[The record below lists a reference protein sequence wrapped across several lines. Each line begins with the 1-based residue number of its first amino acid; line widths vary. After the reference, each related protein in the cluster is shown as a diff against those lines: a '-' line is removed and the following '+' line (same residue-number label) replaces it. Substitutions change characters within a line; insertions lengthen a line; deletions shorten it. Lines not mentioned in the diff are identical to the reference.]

1 MPERISGRFY
11 YYEPPIVGAPDRF
24 DGLKRYN
31 GGPIWKMQAVMDKA
45 KPANSPNRQY
55 SMERTRNIGIAA
67 HIDAGKTTTT
77 ERILFYTGLIHKIGD
92 VDDGNTVTDWME
104 QERERGITITAA
116 AVTCFWTQKKEDG
129 LYKTFTGVP
138 YRVNIIDTPGH
149 VDFTAEVER
158 SMRVLDGAVA
168 VFCGVAGVQ
177 PQSETVWR
185 QATKYKVP
193 RIAFVNKM
201 DRTGANFENAL
212 NDMRKKLN
220 AYAYPIYLPIGAE
233 DKFAGVIDVVNQKAI
248 VWGEG
253 DVASEGLKYEVKDI
267 PGELKEKART
277 ALAELIDAVSNK
289 DDVIA
294 DLVLGDKPVTPE
306 ALKAGIRR
314 LTCKIELVPVLCG
327 SAFKKKGVQPLVD
340 AVIDYLPSPLDVPA
354 AIGHEPD
361 SETAIEIP
369 SDDNAK
375 FCSLAFK
382 LWTDVYAGKLVFF
395 RVYSGQLKKGD
406 TIYNPRTRRRERIS
420 RLMVIQGSERKD
432 IDHVYAGDI
441 AALVGVRNITTG
453 DTLCDEDFDVA
464 LEPPTFPEPVISM
477 AVEPKTKADRDKMSE
492 GLQRLAEEDPTFRC
506 FTNEETGQLI
516 IAGMGELHLEIIRDR
531 LFREFKVEANAGA
544 PQLEY
549 RETITK
555 AAEGEGKFIRQSGG
569 RGQYGHA
576 LVTVQPN
583 EKGKGVEVENKIV
596 GGAIPKEYI
605 PAVIDGIEEAIKG
618 GVYAGFQVIDI
629 KVQIVD
635 GTFHEVD
642 SNELAFKMAGIFAL
656 KDAFK
661 KAHPILLEPIMK
673 VEVTT
678 PDEYQGDLLGDIN
691 RRRGMITG
699 IEAKSGQTILNA
711 QVPLAEMFGYAT
723 AIRSLSKGRASYSME
738 PLTFEQ
744 VPTSILNTILDSAKS
759 KPAARS

>member
-1 MPERISGRFY
+1 MS
-11 YYEPPIVGAPDRF
+11 D
-24 DGLKRYN
+24 
-31 GGPIWKMQAVMDKA
+31 
-45 KPANSPNRQY
+45 PAAINSTVNSPLRQY
-55 SMERTRNIGIAA
+55 PLERTRNFGICA

-104 QERERGITITAA
+104 QEKERGITITSA
-116 AVTCFWTQKKEDG
+116 AVTSFWTQKKDEG
-129 LYKTFTGVP
+129 LYKNFEGLSH
-138 YRVNIIDTPGH
+138 RINIIDTPGH

-201 DRTGANFENAL
+201 DRTGANFDNAL
-212 NDMRKKLN
+212 ADMRKKLG
-220 AYAYPIYLPIGAE
+220 AYAFPIFLNIGAE

-248 VWGEG
+248 IWGEG
-253 DVASEGLKYEVKDI
+253 DLTNEGLKYEVTEIPAAHKDRA
-267 PGELKEKART
+267 EA

-289 DDVIA
+289 DDAIA
-294 DLVLGDKPVTPE
+294 ELILEEKPISVPV
-306 ALKAGIRR
+306 LKAAIRR
-314 LTCKIELVPVLCG
+314 LTCLIELVPVLCG
-327 SAFKKKGVQPLVD
+327 TAFKKKGVQVLID
-340 AVIDYLPSPLDVPA
+340 AVIDYLPSPLDIPPATGMVP
-354 AIGHEPD
+354 G
-361 SETAIEIP
+361 SEDTEDRIP
-369 SDDNAK
+369 VPPDDNSK

-382 LWTDVYAGKLVFF
+382 LWTDPYAGKLVFF

-406 TIYNPRTRRRERIS
+406 SIYNPRTRKRERVS

-432 IDHVYAGDI
+432 VDSVYSGDI
-441 AALVGVRNITTG
+441 AALVGLRNITTG
-453 DTLCDEDFDVA
+453 DTLCNEDFDIA

-477 AVEPKTKADRDKMSE
+477 AIEPKTKADQDKMSQ
-492 GLQRLAEEDPTFRC
+492 GLQRLAEEDPTFKC

-531 LFREFKVEANAGA
+531 LKREFSVEADAGA
-544 PQLEY
+544 PQIAY

-555 AAEGEGKFIRQSGG
+555 SAEGEGKFIRQSGG

-576 LVTVQPN
+576 VVDVEPN
-583 EKGKGVEVENKIV
+583 EKGKGVEILNKVV
-596 GGAIPKEYI
+596 GGTIPKEYI
-605 PAVIDGIEEAIKG
+605 PAVMNGIAEAIKS

-629 KVQIVD
+629 KVTVKD
-635 GTFHEVD
+635 GSFHEVD

-656 KDAFK
+656 KDAF
-661 KAHPILLEPIMK
+661 AQAGPILLEPIMK
-673 VEVTT
+673 VEATT
-678 PDEYQGDLLGDIN
+678 PDEYQGDILGDIN
-691 RRRGMITG
+691 RRRGMIQG
-699 IEAKSGQTILNA
+699 VDAKNGQTVLTA

-738 PLTFEQ
+738 PLHFEQ
-744 VPTSILNTILDSAKS
+744 VPNSVLTTVMDAAK
-759 KPAARS
+759 KRPAARS

>member
-1 MPERISGRFY
+1 MEAVAEKNKSA
-11 YYEPPIVGAPDRF
+11 APVS
-24 DGLKRYN
+24 
-31 GGPIWKMQAVMDKA
+31 P
-45 KPANSPNRQY
+45 NSPHRTY
-55 SMERTRNIGIAA
+55 PMERTRNIGIAA

-77 ERILFYTGLIHKIGD
+77 ERILFYTGLIHKMGD

-104 QERERGITITAA
+104 QERERGITITSAA
-116 AVTCFWTQKKEDG
+116 TTCYWTQKEDG
-129 LYKTFTGVP
+129 TFKSFQGVP
-138 YRVNIIDTPGH
+138 HRVNIIDTPGH

-212 NDMRKKLN
+212 SDMRKKLG
-220 AYAYPIYLPIGAE
+220 AYAFPIFLPIGKE
-233 DKFAGVIDVVNQKAI
+233 DNFTGVIDVVNQKAI
-248 VWGEG
+248 VYDEA
-253 DVASEGLKYEVKDI
+253 DEVGLKYTVTDI
-267 PGELKEKART
+267 PAELKDSAQA

-289 DDVIA
+289 DDHLAEMVIEN
-294 DLVLGDKPVTPE
+294 KPITAKE
-306 ALKAGIRR
+306 LKPAIRR

-327 SAFKKKGVQPLVD
+327 SAFKKRGVQPLID
-340 AVIDYLPSPLDVPA
+340 AVVDYLPSPLDIPPALGIVP
-354 AIGHEPD
+354 G
-361 SETAIEIP
+361 SEQQQEVA
-369 SDDNAK
+369 SNDNSK

-382 LWTDVYAGKLVFF
+382 LWTDPYVGKLVFF

-406 TIYNPRTRRRERIS
+406 VIYNPRTRKRERVS
-420 RLMVIQGSERKD
+420 RVLMIQADKR
-432 IDHVYAGDI
+432 IDVETTYAGDI
-441 AALVGVRNITTG
+441 AALVGIRNITTG
-453 DTLCDEDFDVA
+453 DTLCDEDFEIM

-477 AVEPKTKADRDKMSE
+477 AVEPKTKADREKMSE

-531 LFREFKVEANAGA
+531 LFREFKVGANAGA
-544 PQLEY
+544 PQIAY
-549 RETITK
+549 RETVTK
-555 AAEGEGKFIRQSGG
+555 SAEGEGKFIRQSGG

-576 LVTVQPN
+576 LVTLAPN
-583 EKGKGVEVENKIV
+583 ERGKGVEIENKIV

-618 GVYAGFQVIDI
+618 GVLAGYPVVDV
-629 KVQIVD
+629 KVQVVD

-642 SNELAFKMAGIFAL
+642 SSELAFKMAGIFAL
-656 KDAFK
+656 KDAAK
-661 KAHPILLEPIMK
+661 KANPILLEPIMK

-678 PDEYQGDLLGDIN
+678 PDEYQGDLLGDVN
-691 RRRGMITG
+691 RRRGKIVN
-699 IEAKSGQTILNA
+699 IEAKDTSTVLSA
-711 QVPLAEMFGYAT
+711 EVPLAEMFGYAT
-723 AIRSLSKGRASYSME
+723 AIRSLSKGRAAYSME
-738 PLTFEQ
+738 PFRFEP
-744 VPTSILNTILDSAKS
+744 VPANIVTTILDTAKA
-759 KPAARS
+759 KPAARA

>member
-1 MPERISGRFY
+1 MS
-11 YYEPPIVGAPDRF
+11 
-24 DGLKRYN
+24 
-31 GGPIWKMQAVMDKA
+31 AVMEENKKSVNA
-45 KPANSPNRQY
+45 PGRQY
-55 SMERTRNIGIAA
+55 TMERTRNIGIAA

-104 QERERGITITAA
+104 QEKERGITITSA
-116 AVTCFWTQKKEDG
+116 AVTCFWTQKCAKPGENEI
-129 LYKTFTGVP
+129 YKAFKDVP
-138 YRVNIIDTPGH
+138 HRINIIDTPGH

-185 QATKYKVP
+185 QATKYHVP

-201 DRTGANFENAL
+201 DRIGANFENAL
-212 NDMRKKLN
+212 NDMRTKLR
-220 AYAYPIYLPIGAE
+220 AYAFPIFLPIGAE
-233 DKFAGVIDVVNQKAI
+233 DKFAGVIDVVNQKAVI
-248 VWGEG
+248 WGEG
-253 DVASEGLKYEVKDI
+253 DLTNEGLNYEVKEI
-267 PGELKEKART
+267 PAEHQERAKA

-289 DDVIA
+289 DDEIA
-294 DLVLGDKPVTPE
+294 NLVLEEKPISAPV
-306 ALKAGIRR
+306 LKAAIRR

-327 SAFKKKGVQPLVD
+327 SAFKKKAVQVLVD
-340 AVIDYLPSPLDVPA
+340 AVVDYLPGPLDIPCAEGLVPGTEDKVQVEA
-354 AIGHEPD
+354 
-361 SETAIEIP
+361 
-369 SDDNAK
+369 DDNGK

-382 LWTDVYAGKLVFF
+382 LWTDPYAGKLVFF

-406 TIYNPRTRRRERIS
+406 SIYNPRTRKRERVS
-420 RLMVIQGSERKD
+420 RLMIIQGSERKD

-441 AALVGVRNITTG
+441 AALVGLRNITTG
-453 DTLCDEDFDVA
+453 DTLCDESFDVT

-477 AVEPKTKADRDKMSE
+477 AVEPKTKQDRDKMSE

-516 IAGMGELHLEIIRDR
+516 IAGMGELHLEIIIDR
-531 LFREFKVEANAGA
+531 LKREFKVEANTGA
-544 PQLEY
+544 PQIAY

-555 AAEGEGKFIRQSGG
+555 QAEGEGKFIRQSGG

-576 LVTVQPN
+576 CITVAPN
-583 EKGKGVEVENKIV
+583 EKGKGVEVVDEIV
-596 GGAIPKEYI
+596 GGTIPKEYI
-605 PAVIDGIEEAIKG
+605 PAVIDGIEEAIKS
-618 GVYAGFQVIDI
+618 GVYAGYQVIDI
-629 KVQIVD
+629 KVEVVD
-635 GTFHEVD
+635 GSFHEVD

-661 KAHPILLEPIMK
+661 KAGPILLEPLMK
-673 VEVTT
+673 VECTT

-691 RRRGMITG
+691 RRRGTILS
-699 IEAKSGQTILNA
+699 IEAKNGQTVLNA

-744 VPTSILNTILDSAKS
+744 VPNSVLTTILDAAAK
-759 KPAARS
+759 KPAART

>member
-1 MPERISGRFY
+1 MQAATKTTKTSKSDASSGREY
-11 YYEPPIVGAPDRF
+11 P
-24 DGLKRYN
+24 L
-31 GGPIWKMQAVMDKA
+31 
-45 KPANSPNRQY
+45 
-55 SMERTRNIGIAA
+55 ERTRNIGIAA

-104 QERERGITITAA
+104 QERERGITITSA
-116 AVTCFWTQKKEDG
+116 AVTCYWTQKATKPHENE
-129 LYKTFTGVP
+129 LYKAFKDVP
-138 YRVNIIDTPGH
+138 HRINIIDTPGH

-212 NDMRKKLN
+212 ADMRNKLK
-220 AYAYPIYLPIGAE
+220 AYAYPIFLPIGAE
-233 DKFAGVIDVVNQKAI
+233 DHFDGVIDVVNQKAI
-248 VWGEG
+248 LWGPG
-253 DVASEGLKYEVKDI
+253 DVVNEGLNYEVKEI
-267 PGELKEKART
+267 PAGHQKRARA

-289 DDVIA
+289 DDEVAGLVIE
-294 DLVLGDKPVTPE
+294 GKPITAPV
-306 ALKAGIRR
+306 LKAAIRR

-340 AVIDYLPSPLDVPA
+340 AVVDYLPSPMDVPGA
-354 AIGHEPD
+354 EGTDLGTNNPVHVQTSD
-361 SETAIEIP
+361 S
-369 SDDNAK
+369 NK

-395 RVYSGQLKKGD
+395 RVYSGTLKKGD
-406 TIYNPRTRRRERIS
+406 TIYNPRTRKRDRVS
-420 RLMVIQGSERKD
+420 RLMIIQGSERKD
-432 IDHVYAGDI
+432 IPQVFAGDI
-441 AALVGVRNITTG
+441 AALVGLRNITTG
-453 DTLCDEDFDVA
+453 DTLCDEDYDVT

-477 AVEPKTKADRDKMSE
+477 AVEPKTRADRDKMSE

-516 IAGMGELHLEIIRDR
+516 IAGMGELHLEIICDR
-531 LFREFKVEANAGA
+531 LKREFKVDANTGA
-544 PQLEY
+544 PQIAY

-555 AAEGEGKFIRQSGG
+555 NADGEGKFIRQSGG

-576 LVTVQPN
+576 CVQIQPN
-583 EKGKGVEVENKIV
+583 QKGKGIEIENKIV

-618 GVYAGFQVIDI
+618 GVYAGYQVIDI
-629 KVQIVD
+629 KVQVTD

-661 KAHPILLEPIMK
+661 KASPILLEPIMK

-678 PDEYQGDLLGDIN
+678 PDEYQGDLLGDIS
-691 RRRGMITG
+691 RRRGHIVN
-699 IEAKSGQTILNA
+699 IEAKQGQTILNA

-744 VPTSILNTILDSAKS
+744 VPKGVLSTILDQAAK
-759 KPAARS
+759 KPAART

>member
-1 MPERISGRFY
+1 MSEATPLNA
-11 YYEPPIVGAPDRF
+11 VG
-24 DGLKRYN
+24 
-31 GGPIWKMQAVMDKA
+31 
-45 KPANSPNRQY
+45 RQY
-55 SMERTRNIGIAA
+55 TLERTRNIGIAA

-104 QERERGITITAA
+104 QEKERGITITSA
-116 AVTCFWTQKKEDG
+116 AVTCFWTQKCAKPGEDQI
-129 LYKTFTGVP
+129 YKAFKDVAH
-138 YRVNIIDTPGH
+138 RVNIIDTPGH

-185 QATKYKVP
+185 QATKYHVP

-201 DRTGANFENAL
+201 DRTGANFANAL
-212 NDMRKKLN
+212 NDMRTKLR
-220 AYAYPIYLPIGAE
+220 AYAFPIFLPLGEGPTEAE
-233 DKFAGVIDVVNQKAI
+233 GKSVEGGFEGVIDIVNQKMI
-248 VWGEG
+248 FWGPTE
-253 DVASEGLKYEVKDI
+253 ANEGLNYEIKDI
-267 PGELKEKART
+267 PAEYQERAKA

-289 DDVIA
+289 DDSIA
-294 DLVLGDKPVTPE
+294 EMVLDEKPIDAPT
-306 ALKAGIRR
+306 LKAAIRR

-327 SAFKKKGVQPLVD
+327 SAFKKKGVQVLVD
-340 AVIDYLPSPLDVPA
+340 AVIDYLPGPLDIPGA
-354 AIGHEPD
+354 TGHEVGTDVVVKVPTTD
-361 SETAIEIP
+361 H
-369 SDDNAK
+369 AK

-382 LWTDVYAGKLVFF
+382 LWTDPFAGKLVFF

-406 TIYNPRTRRRERIS
+406 NIYNPRTRKRERVS

-432 IDHVYAGDI
+432 INEVYAGDI
-441 AALVGVRNITTG
+441 AALVGLRNITTG
-453 DTLCDEDFDVA
+453 DTLCDEDFDVT

-506 FTNEETGQLI
+506 FTNEETSQLI
-516 IAGMGELHLEIIRDR
+516 IAGMGELHLEIIIDR
-531 LFREFKVEANAGA
+531 LKREFKVDANTGA
-544 PQLEY
+544 PQIAY

-555 AAEGEGKFIRQSGG
+555 PAEGEGKFIRQSGG

-576 LVTVQPN
+576 CITVTPN
-583 EKGKGVEVENKIV
+583 EKGKGVEVINAIV
-596 GGAIPKEYI
+596 GGAIPKEFI
-605 PAVIDGIEEAIKG
+605 PKVIDGIEEAIKG
-618 GVYAGFQVIDI
+618 GVYAGYQVIDI
-629 KVQIVD
+629 KVEVVD
-635 GTFHEVD
+635 GSFHEVD

-661 KAHPILLEPIMK
+661 KAGPILLEPIMK
-673 VEVTT
+673 VECTT

-691 RRRGMITG
+691 RRRGVISG
-699 IEAKSGQTILNA
+699 IDAKNGQTILNA

-744 VPTSILNTILDSAKS
+744 VPNSVLTTIMDAAAK
-759 KPAARS
+759 KPAART

>member
-1 MPERISGRFY
+1 MHPTQERNK
-11 YYEPPIVGAPDRF
+11 EGAPK
-24 DGLKRYN
+24 GHN
-31 GGPIWKMQAVMDKA
+31 A
-45 KPANSPNRQY
+45 PNRPY
-55 SMERTRNIGIAA
+55 PMERTRNIGIAA

-77 ERILFYTGLIHKIGD
+77 ERILFYTGLIHKMGD

-104 QERERGITITAA
+104 QERERGITITSAA
-116 AVTCFWTQKKEDG
+116 TTCYWTQKEDG
-129 LYKTFTGVP
+129 TYKAFNGVAH
-138 YRVNIIDTPGH
+138 RVNIIDTPGH

-212 NDMRKKLN
+212 NDMRKKLG
-220 AYAYPIYLPIGAE
+220 AYAYAIFLPIGKE
-233 DKFAGVIDVVNQKAI
+233 DYLSGVIDVVNQKAI
-248 VWGEG
+248 AY
-253 DVASEGLKYEVKDI
+253 DPDDDSGLKYTVTEI
-267 PGELKEKART
+267 PSELKDSAAA

-289 DDVIA
+289 DDQIAEMVIENK
-294 DLVLGDKPVTPE
+294 VITPQV
-306 ALKAGIRR
+306 LKAAIRR

-327 SAFKKKGVQPLVD
+327 SAFKKRGVQPLVD
-340 AVIDYLPSPLDVPA
+340 AVVDYLPSPLDVPPA
-354 AIGHEPD
+354 TGIAPD
-361 SETAIEIP
+361 GETP
-369 SDDNAK
+369 VTVLSDDHGK

-382 LWTDVYAGKLVFF
+382 LWTDPYVGKLVFF

-406 TIYNPRTRRRERIS
+406 IIYNPRTRKRERVS
-420 RLMVIQGSERKD
+420 RVMMIQADKR
-432 IDHVYAGDI
+432 IDVETTYAGDI
-441 AALVGVRNITTG
+441 AALVGLRNITTG
-453 DTLCDEDFDVA
+453 DTLCDEDLEIM

-477 AVEPKTKADRDKMSE
+477 AVEPKTKADREKMSE

-516 IAGMGELHLEIIRDR
+516 IAGMGELHLDIIRDR
-531 LFREFKVEANAGA
+531 LFREFKVGANAGA
-544 PQLEY
+544 PQIAY

-576 LVTVQPN
+576 CVTIAPN
-583 EKGKGVEVENKIV
+583 ERSKGVEVENNIV

-605 PAVIDGIEEAIKG
+605 PAVIDGVNEAIAG
-618 GVYAGFQVIDI
+618 GVLANYPMVDI
-629 KVQIVD
+629 KVSIVD

-642 SNELAFKMAGIFAL
+642 SSELAFKMAGIFAL
-656 KDAFK
+656 KDAVK
-661 KAHPILLEPIMK
+661 KASPILLEPVMK

-678 PDEYQGDLLGDIN
+678 PEEYQGDLLGDLN
-691 RRRGMITG
+691 RRRGKIVH
-699 IEAKSGQTILNA
+699 IEAKDTSTALNA
-711 QVPLAEMFGYAT
+711 EVPLSEMFGYAT
-723 AIRSLSKGRASYSME
+723 AIRSLSKGRAGYSME
-738 PLTFEQ
+738 PLRFDP
-744 VPTSILNTILDSAKS
+744 VPAQILAGILDTAKS
-759 KPAARS
+759 KPAARA

>member
-1 MPERISGRFY
+1 MLMEATVER
-11 YYEPPIVGAPDRF
+11 
-24 DGLKRYN
+24 K
-31 GGPIWKMQAVMDKA
+31 
-45 KPANSPNRQY
+45 SPNAGGRQY
-55 SMERTRNIGIAA
+55 TMEHTRNIGIAA

-77 ERILFYTGLIHKIGD
+77 ERILFYTGLIHRIGD

-104 QERERGITITAA
+104 QERERGITITSA
-116 AVTCFWTQKKEDG
+116 AVTCYWTQKKEPELEK
-129 LYKTFTGVP
+129 LYTGIGQ
-138 YRVNIIDTPGH
+138 RINIIDTPGH

-185 QATKYKVP
+185 QATKYHVP

-201 DRTGANFENAL
+201 DRTGANFQNAVA
-212 NDMRKKLN
+212 DMRKKLG

-233 DKFAGVIDVVNQKAI
+233 DHFEGVIDIVNQKAI
-248 VWGEG
+248 NWGAGE
-253 DVASEGLKYEVKDI
+253 VVREGLQYEVTEI
-267 PGELKEKART
+267 PDALKEEAQR
-277 ALAELIDAVSNK
+277 ALRELIDAVSNK
-289 DDVIA
+289 DDEIAELVIENKPVEP
-294 DLVLGDKPVTPE
+294 LVL
-306 ALKAGIRR
+306 KAAIRR
-314 LTCKIELVPVLCG
+314 LTCKIEFIPVLCG
-327 SAFKKKGVQPLVD
+327 SAFKKKAVQPLLDSIV
-340 AVIDYLPSPLDVPA
+340 DYLPSPIDVPGA
-354 AIGHEPD
+354 EGLEPGTENVVKVD
-361 SETAIEIP
+361 
-369 SDDNAK
+369 SDDNNK

-406 TIYNPRTRRRERIS
+406 TIYNPRTRRRERVS
-420 RLMVIQGSERKD
+420 RLMIIQGSERKD
-432 IDHVYAGDI
+432 VDHVYAGDI
-441 AALVGVRNITTG
+441 AALVGLRNITTG
-453 DTLCDEDFDVA
+453 DTLCDEDFEVT

-477 AVEPKTKADRDKMSE
+477 AVEPKTKADREKLGE

-506 FTNEETGQLI
+506 FTNEDTGQLI
-516 IAGMGELHLEIIRDR
+516 IAGMGELHLEIIVDR
-531 LFREFKVEANAGA
+531 LKREFRVDASTGA
-544 PQLEY
+544 PQIAY
-549 RETITK
+549 RETIT
-555 AAEGEGKFIRQSGG
+555 ASAEGEGKYIRQSGG
-569 RGQYGHA
+569 RGQYGNACVHA
-576 LVTVQPN
+576 EPN
-583 EKGKGVEVENKIV
+583 EKGKGVEIVNKIV

-605 PAVIDGIEEAIKG
+605 PAVIDGIEEACKS
-618 GVYAGFQVIDI
+618 GVYAGYQVIDI
-629 KVQIVD
+629 KVQITD

-691 RRRGMITG
+691 RRRGKI
-699 IEAKSGQTILNA
+699 ISIDAKSGQTILNA
-711 QVPLAEMFGYAT
+711 HVPLAEMFGYAT

-744 VPTSILNTILDSAKS
+744 VPNSVLSAILEQAGK
-759 KPAARS
+759 KPAPRS